1 MVRSLDS
8 GSSQDTFSETPC
20 DKDKRIVRT
29 KIYKCVHCLRE
40 GSKTVKQL
48 SYTFSSHVKQ
58 KHPKKVIPE
67 KDGSNWKAQDGRDF
81 RYEGKKNTIYKKKKI
96 IEKSNE

>member
-1 MVRSLDS
+1 VR
-8 GSSQDTFSETPC
+8 
-20 DKDKRIVRT
+20 
-29 KIYKCVHCLRE
+29 
-40 GSKTVKQL
+40 
-48 SYTFSSHVKQ
+48 Q

-81 RYEGKKNTIYKKKKI
+81 RYEGKKKKIYKKKKI